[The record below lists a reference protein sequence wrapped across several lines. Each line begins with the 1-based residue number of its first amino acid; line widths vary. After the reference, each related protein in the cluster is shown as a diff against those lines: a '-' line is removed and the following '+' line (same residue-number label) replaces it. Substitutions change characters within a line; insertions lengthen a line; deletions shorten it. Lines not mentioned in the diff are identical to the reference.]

1 MSRYVLT
8 IPGTFKRPLQ
18 PDAKARLLTALQGV
32 DPDEVGSVPEDLGLL
47 TVDESAS
54 TFVLRLEV
62 EAEDRTAAQDAA
74 LSAAVAALASAGYD
88 QEEALTGKPTVT
100 AIDVG

>member
-8 IPGTFKRPLQ
+8 IPGTFKHALQ

-32 DPDEVGSVPEDLGLL
+32 DPEEVGSVPEDLDIL
-47 TVDESAS
+47 TLDPAAS

-62 EAEDRTAAQDAA
+62 EAKDRTGAQQEA
-74 LSAAVAALASAGYD
+74 LRVAVAALASAGYD
-88 QEEALTGKPTVT
+88 SSTAPTGAPTVT
-100 AIDVG
+100 AIDAG